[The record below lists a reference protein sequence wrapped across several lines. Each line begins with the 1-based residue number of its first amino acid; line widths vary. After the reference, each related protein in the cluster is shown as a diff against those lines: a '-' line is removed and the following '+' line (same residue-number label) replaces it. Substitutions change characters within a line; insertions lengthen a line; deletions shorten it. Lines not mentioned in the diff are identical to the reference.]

1 MTLTLDLD
9 AILADLGPRC
19 ADAAARHDADDSFVA
34 EAYAALR
41 EALVP
46 TEFGGG
52 GCSHAEMCS
61 FLRRL
66 AQHCPSTALALSMH
80 QHLVAAAV
88 ANYRAG
94 RPGQALLEKVG
105 AGEVVLVS
113 TGANDWL
120 DSNGRAE
127 PVDAG
132 FRVTA
137 AKPFASGSPAGDVL
151 VTSAAIA
158 GGGEVLHFPVPL
170 GADGVSGLGDRAALG
185 MRGTGSQTLK
195 LDEVFVP
202 EEAVV
207 LRRPQGA
214 FHPAFAVILTVAMPI
229 IQSAYLGVA
238 DEAAS
243 IAIAYARQ
251 TPHDPASQTL
261 AGELENRL
269 VAARLATED
278 MVRMAGNYDFTPS
291 AELARDV
298 LVRKTLAA
306 NAVIAV
312 GEKAMEL
319 AGGRAYLRKTGV
331 ERLLRDLHGAQFHPL
346 PEKRQLLFAGRLALG
361 LDPVAGDGGDSTKV
375 AAWCSFFPNGRRAFA
390 PIIRHE
396 RAQCP
401 GSIPSRCTP
410 EPSGPGSPWRA
421 PGIEWLP
428 DHGARPSQ
436 GVGRGH
442 RSADRSRGPPGFA
455 PKLIPAER
463 QVDDP
468 LPRHRAREIRIRRR
482 CSRSS

>member
-1 MTLTLDLD
+1 MTSTLDLD
-9 AILADLGPRC
+9 AVLADLGPRC
-19 ADAAARHDADDSFVA
+19 AEAASRHDADDSFVA

-41 EALVP
+41 EARVFSALVP
-46 TEFGGG
+46 TDFGGG
-52 GCSHAEMCS
+52 GCSHAQMCR
-61 FLRRL
+61 FLRQL
-66 AQHCPSTALALSMH
+66 ARHCPSTALALSMH

-88 ANYRAG
+88 ANHRAG
-94 RPGQALLEKVG
+94 RPGRALLEKVG
-105 AGEVVLVS
+105 ANELVLVS

-127 PVDAG
+127 PVEG
-132 FRVTA
+132 GYRVSA
-137 AKPFASGSPAGDVL
+137 MKPFASGSPSGDVL

-158 GGGEVLHFPVPL
+158 EGGEVLHFPVPL
-170 GADGVSGLGDRAALG
+170 GADGISGLDDWAALG

-202 EEAVV
+202 EDAVV
-207 LRRPQGA
+207 LRRLQGP

-229 IQSAYLGVA
+229 ILSVYLGVA
-238 DEAAS
+238 EEVAG
-243 IAIAYARQ
+243 IAIDCARQ
-251 TPHDPASQTL
+251 TPHDPANQTL

-278 MVRMAGNYDFTPS
+278 MVRLAEDYDFTPS

-361 LDPVAGDGGDSTKV
+361 LDPVAGDARDRTK
-375 AAWCSFFPNGRRAFA
+375 AAA
-390 PIIRHE
+390 
-396 RAQCP
+396 
-401 GSIPSRCTP
+401 
-410 EPSGPGSPWRA
+410 
-421 PGIEWLP
+421 
-428 DHGARPSQ
+428 
-436 GVGRGH
+436 
-442 RSADRSRGPPGFA
+442 
-455 PKLIPAER
+455 
-463 QVDDP
+463 
-468 LPRHRAREIRIRRR
+468 
-482 CSRSS
+482 